1 MERVTVDVAGLRFG
15 ALAEGPEDGPLAL
28 CLHGFPDSAQTWR
41 HLLPELGAAGYRA
54 VAPWMRGYAPTGPAP
69 DGRYELARLGED
81 ANGLHAALGADGRA
95 VLIGHDWGASAV
107 YHAVLAE
114 PERWSR
120 AVAIA
125 VPPTVGGIDL
135 SCEPQMRRSWYSFL
149 LQLPVA
155 EEAVM
160 REDLRLIRRLWEDWS
175 PGYDHA
181 EDFLHVREAL
191 ADPACLLAAITYYR
205 HNATSVVGP
214 EAAAAN
220 REVLAGMATPLLY
233 LHGAN
238 DGCVGLDL
246 LDEPTVAY
254 PPNATVEI
262 VPDAGHFLQLE
273 RPDET
278 ARLVLGFLGG
288 A

>member
-1 MERVTVDVAGLRFG
+1 VERIHVDVRGLRFT
-15 ALAEGPEDGPLAL
+15 ALADGPEDGPLAL
-28 CLHGFPDSAQTWR
+28 CLHGFPDSAMTWR
-41 HLLPELGAAGYRA
+41 HLLPALGAAGFRA

-69 DGRYELARLGED
+69 DGRYELSRLGED
-81 ANGLHAALGADGRA
+81 ANGLHAALGADARA

-114 PERWSR
+114 PERWAR

-181 EDFLHVREAL
+181 EDFRHVREAL
-191 ADPACLLAAITYYR
+191 ADPTCLLAAITYYR
-205 HNATSVVGP
+205 HNATGLVPP
-214 EAAAAN
+214 EAAQEN
-220 REVLAGMATPLLY
+220 RRRVAGMATPLLY
-233 LHGAN
+233 LHGAD
-238 DGCVGLDL
+238 DGCVGPDL

-254 PPNATVEI
+254 PPDTTVEI
-262 VPDAGHFLQLE
+262 VADAGHFLQLE

-278 ARLVLGFLGG
+278 ARLVLGFLGSG
-288 A
+288 

>member
-1 MERVTVDVAGLRFG
+1 M
-15 ALAEGPEDGPLAL
+15 
-28 CLHGFPDSAQTWR
+28 
-41 HLLPELGAAGYRA
+41 
-54 VAPWMRGYAPTGPAP
+54 
-69 DGRYELARLGED
+69 
-81 ANGLHAALGADGRA
+81 
-95 VLIGHDWGASAV
+95 LIGHDWGASAV
-107 YHAVLAE
+107 YQALLAE
-114 PERWSR
+114 PDRWSR

-181 EDFLHVREAL
+181 EDFRHVREAL
-191 ADPACLLAAITYYR
+191 ADPDCLLAAITYYR
-205 HNATSVVGP
+205 HNATGLVSS
-214 EAAAAN
+214 EDAQANRAAARPGWRRPSSTSTA
-220 REVLAGMATPLLY
+220 P
-233 LHGAN
+233 N
-238 DGCVGLDL
+238 DGCVGTDL

-254 PPNATVEI
+254 PPNTTVEI
-262 VPDAGHFLQLE
+262 VAGAGHFLQLE

-278 ARLVLGFLGG
+278 ARLVLGFVGRG
-288 A
+288 

>member
-1 MERVTVDVAGLRFG
+1 MERVTVDVAGLRFS

-41 HLLPELGAAGYRA
+41 HLLPALGAAGYRA

-107 YHAVLAE
+107 YHALLAE

-220 REVLAGMATPLLY
+220 REVLAGLATPLLY

-254 PPNATVEI
+254 PPNTTVEI